1 MKFKSESFVICVR
14 RYSDCS
20 VAVELARYIEW
31 IMTSSQAEAEV
42 ENRLMVPVAPGI
54 ASKIRSVVLERM
66 TCDGRPLM
74 DLVRHQKYD
83 EEESLKTWKLP
94 VQIVTPLI
102 SIIILLLISYAIRQR
117 IQYLRILDRDDW
129 KINFFEIDFVVPKRR
144 RWEFSMD
151 QHTQTSTVNCLGR
164 WNLHEIAV
172 KPLSIAWI
180 FDVDRKVK
188 QVLMRMREETEHE
201 NIARFFGIS
210 SYSDHI
216 YLVEQYCAN
225 SRLVDFIRYNKYSL
239 NDSFRYV
246 ICADIANGMAYLHGQ
261 NLIHGNLSIDK
272 CHVDSRW
279 TIKIVDWEY
288 TALYDVL
295 RRKHLKQTNTR
306 HKSVL
311 HFVCGEGSQAFTHLA
326 PEIQKD
332 GRLLEPTR
340 AGDVY
345 SFGIIVRDVFF
356 SLSGYEQPQTSLNDV
371 NRMPAKALHIMELAC
386 HETSVERPTFEQL
399 EKSLR
404 SAVGSEKTNF
414 LDRYVGQLY
423 WYSFVNSRI
432 ITRKDMVTGHLR

>member
-1 MKFKSESFVICVR
+1 MFVIYVR
-14 RYSDCS
+14 RYSNCS

-42 ENRLMVPVAPGI
+42 ENHLMVPVAPGI

-74 DLVRHQKYD
+74 DLVRHQKYE

-102 SIIILLLISYAIRQR
+102 AIIILLLISYAIRQR
-117 IQYLRILDRDDW
+117 IQYLHVLDRDDW
-129 KINFFEIDFVVPKRR
+129 KINFVEIDFVVPKRR
-144 RWEFSMD
+144 RWESSMD

-164 WNLHEIAV
+164 WNLHEVVV

-188 QVLMRMREETEHE
+188 HVLMRMREEIAHE
-201 NIARFFGIS
+201 NVARFFGIS
-210 SYSDHI
+210 ARNDTI

-225 SRLVDFIRYNKYSL
+225 SRLVDFIRNNKYSL

-246 ICADIANGMAYLHGQ
+246 ICADIANGMAYLHRQ
-261 NLIHGNLSIDK
+261 NLIHGDLSIDK

-288 TALYDVL
+288 TALYEVL
-295 RRKHLKQTNTR
+295 RRTLLKQATTR

-311 HFVCGEGSQAFTHLA
+311 HFIYGEGSQAFRHLA

-332 GRLLEPTR
+332 GRLFEPTQ

-345 SFGIIVRDVFF
+345 SFGIIVRDVFV
-356 SLSGYEQPQTSLNDV
+356 SLPDQEQPQTSLNDV
-371 NRMPAKALHIMELAC
+371 NRMPAKAFHIMELAC
-386 HETSVERPTFEQL
+386 HETSVERPAFEQL

-414 LDRYVGQLY
+414 LDRYV
-423 WYSFVNSRI
+423 V
-432 ITRKDMVTGHLR
+432 